1 MSGIAA
7 TEIALY
13 VAVGLALGAAYF
25 VLLSHTVRL
34 HVANAPTARIVP
46 GYVVRLG
53 AAVAVFWVVAQQGA
67 LPLLL
72 TLAGFLAARF
82 AVRRFLRWG

>member
-1 MSGIAA
+1 MSGMAP
-7 TEIALY
+7 TDFALY
-13 VAVGLALGAAYF
+13 AAVGLALGTVYF

-34 HVANAPTARIVP
+34 HLANASAFRIVS
-46 GYVVRLG
+46 GYVARLG

-82 AVRRFLRWG
+82 AVRHLLRWD